1 MFLEEFINIPLRIFQ
16 NNYDSLTL
24 LLQCLV
30 KYICR
35 SIVHFGCL
43 ANDQRAVFS
52 LDKVSAVSFYS
63 MHVQRFCHFSG
74 EIAVGCLNFAN
85 HVLRQR

>member
-43 ANDQRAVFS
+43 ANDQRAVFQ
-52 LDKVSAVSFYS
+52 L
-63 MHVQRFCHFSG
+63 G
-74 EIAVGCLNFAN
+74 
-85 HVLRQR
+85 